1 VVNSSK
7 LILRALSIIAFEV
20 SVGFEL
26 VEEDCSR
33 GWYYLYHR

>member
-26 VEEDCSR
+26 VEEDR
-33 GWYYLYHR
+33 ITDELRM